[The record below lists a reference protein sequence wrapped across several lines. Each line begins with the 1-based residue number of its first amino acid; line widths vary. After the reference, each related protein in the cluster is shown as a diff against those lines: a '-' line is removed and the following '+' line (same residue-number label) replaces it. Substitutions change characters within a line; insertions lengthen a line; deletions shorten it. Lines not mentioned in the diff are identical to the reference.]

1 MNEINKIKS
10 SEQTKFRLSEI
21 IQIENYF
28 QQEINQK
35 KSCSKK
41 LIRYFNTFD
50 YIDKILI
57 VLSASSSG
65 VCIISPASPV
75 GVPVGIASASFTLI
89 FSLITGIIKKL
100 VSITGNK

>member
-35 KSCSKK
+35 KSCCKK

-65 VCIISPASPV
+65 VCIISPGSAV
-75 GVPVGIASASFTLI
+75 GVPVGIASASFT
-89 FSLITGIIKKL
+89 
-100 VSITGNK
+100 